1 MGIDTVYEQDMQTAH
16 IIQPAE
22 EMAAIIQQ
30 FDNIVIVA
38 HGSPD
43 GDAIGATGA
52 SGSYSIMPPASP
64 TIWSGSPCPESSS
77 PSPPPS
83 PSSPA

>member
-1 MGIDTVYEQDMQTAH
+1 MQTAH

-52 SGSYSIMPPASP
+52 HGLLGQGARQAVR
-64 TIWSGSPCPESSS
+64 TL
-77 PSPPPS
+77 
-83 PSSPA
+83 